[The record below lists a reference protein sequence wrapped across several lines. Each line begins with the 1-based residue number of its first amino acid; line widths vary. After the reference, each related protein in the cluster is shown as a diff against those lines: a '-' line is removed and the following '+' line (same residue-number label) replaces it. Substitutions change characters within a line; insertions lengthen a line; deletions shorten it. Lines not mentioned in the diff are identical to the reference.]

1 VARAQQRSLDP
12 LSSTFDMVRIINL
25 PHRSDRRKGAVAT
38 LRNLGAEIDGRT
50 IAFHDATRPDSAGG
64 FPTIG
69 TRGCFLSHLGALQ
82 AAKRAGATSLL
93 ILEDDVAISR
103 KEMTR
108 LPGTLAALAREPWDV
123 FYGGSPAT
131 ETASP
136 LSAVAPDEELLLAH
150 FIAFSKRAIDALV
163 PYLEAILTREP
174 GSPEGGPMHVDGAY
188 SWFRAARPDMRAFAA
203 TPHIAHQQSSRTD
216 IHALGASD
224 TTTVLQPFLQVAR
237 TIKNAIRNRN

>member
-1 VARAQQRSLDP
+1 VARAQSRSIDP

-25 PHRSDRRKGAVAT
+25 PQRADRRKGAIAT
-38 LRNLGAEIDGRT
+38 LHALGAEIDDRT
-50 IAFHDATRPDSAGG
+50 IAFHEATRPDSAGG

-82 AAKRAGATSLL
+82 VARRAGATSLL

-103 KEMTR
+103 SEMAR

-136 LSAVAPDEELLLAH
+136 LSVVAPVEELLLAH
-150 FIAFSKRAIDALV
+150 FIAFSQRAIEVLV
-163 PYLEAILTREP
+163 PYLEAILEREP

-188 SWFRAARPDMRAFAA
+188 SWFRAAYPGMRAFAA

-216 IHALGASD
+216 IHALGTSD
-224 TTTVLQPFLQVAR
+224 TSAVLQPFLQVAR
-237 TIKNAIRNRN
+237 SIKNAIRNRN

>member
-1 VARAQQRSLDP
+1 MVQPRSSDP
-12 LSSTFDMVRIINL
+12 LSATFDMVRIINL
-25 PHRSDRRKGAVAT
+25 PNRVDRRKGAVAT
-38 LRNLGAEIDGRT
+38 LRGLGAEIDGRR
-50 IAFHDATRPDSAGG
+50 IAFHEATRPDSAGG

-82 AAKRAGATSLL
+82 AARAAGATSLL

-103 KEMTR
+103 SEMAR

-131 ETASP
+131 ETTSP
-136 LSAVAPDEELLLAH
+136 LSPVAPDEAVMLAH
-150 FIAFSKRAIDALV
+150 FIAFSKPAIAALV
-163 PYLEAILTREP
+163 PYLEAILAREP

-188 SWFRAARPDMRAFAA
+188 SWFRAARPDLRAFAA

-216 IHALGASD
+216 IHALGSSD
-224 TTTVLQPFLQVAR
+224 TNALLQPLLQVAR
-237 TIKNAIRNRN
+237 SIKNAIRNRS